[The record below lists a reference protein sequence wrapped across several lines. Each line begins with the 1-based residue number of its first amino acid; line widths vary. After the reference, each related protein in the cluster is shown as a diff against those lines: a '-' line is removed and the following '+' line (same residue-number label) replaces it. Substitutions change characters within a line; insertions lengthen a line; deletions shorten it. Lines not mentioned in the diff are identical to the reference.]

1 MRHIFSPSYLLI
13 VMPYPDPMSDH
24 PLYIAF
30 VWHMHQP
37 YYKDDIT
44 GSYILPWVRMHGIK
58 DYYDMPA
65 LLSDFPDIHQTF
77 NLVPSL
83 LKQIRDYVEN
93 NATDKFLTLTLKPAA
108 ELDREDKLFLLK
120 NFFMANWDTMIKPY
134 PAYWQLLDRR
144 GYSVSPN
151 DLQNAVRYYTTQD
164 YLDLQVWFN
173 LTWFDPL
180 FKQNDPFLK
189 GLIQKGSGYTENEK
203 ALLIRKQREVMA
215 LIIPEYKRLAG
226 MGRIELTTTPFYHP
240 ILPLLY
246 DTDLAKVATPDIHLP
261 ANRFSHPEDATAQ
274 IERALAYHEELF
286 GSRPRGMWPAE
297 GSVAEEIVPLL
308 AAEGIKWI
316 GTDEGVLS
324 RSLGIHIERDFAGV
338 MKNPEVLYKPYLA
351 GKEDKYVSIVFRDHT
366 LSDLIGFVYSK
377 WDYKNAVHDLI
388 DRLHRV
394 RRGLS
399 GGPHL
404 VSIILDGENAW
415 EYYQNDGRDFF
426 LYLYERLSAEQG
438 LRCVSVGEYLRENPA
453 TAVIDRLHA
462 GSWINANYRVWIG
475 HEEDNRAWDLLAQ
488 TRQALTDYAARNGDA
503 GKLAK
508 AWEEVFIAE
517 GSDWCWWYG
526 DDHFSENDE
535 EFDLL
540 FRTHLMN
547 VYRII
552 DADVPDEL
560 QIPILREDRQ
570 ALPTVELT
578 AFISPTIDGVV
589 TNYFE
594 WLPAGFYDVSQGGGA
609 MHRGASIITHIYY
622 GFDLKNMFIRLDPS
636 GNLNDEK
643 VGDLA
648 FFINFLDP
656 KGLDVEIRLVPQE
669 RRVSAA
675 LFKSENGNRT
685 LTSAIHTVAA
695 NDIVELAVPF
705 ELIGVKANED
715 VQIFVTVERAGSEVE
730 KWPYRGYI
738 QFKVPTDDFEAMM
751 WQV

>member
-1 MRHIFSPSYLLI
+1 
-13 VMPYPDPMSDH
+13 MSDK

-30 VWHMHQP
+30 LWHMHQP
-37 YYKDDIT
+37 YYRDDIT
-44 GSYILPWVRMHGIK
+44 GAYILPWVRMHGIK

-65 LLSDFPDIHQTF
+65 LLDDFPDIHQTF

-83 LKQIRDYVEN
+83 LKQIRDYVES
-93 NATDKFLTLTLKPAA
+93 NATDKFLAVTIKPASD
-108 ELDREDKLFLLK
+108 LDQDEKLFLLK

-134 PAYWQLLDRR
+134 QSYWQLLDRR
-144 GYSVSPN
+144 GYSVSSH
-151 DLQNAVRYYTTQD
+151 DLHNAVRYYTSQD

-180 FKQNDPFLK
+180 FKRNDPFLN
-189 GLIQKGSGYTENEK
+189 GMIQKGSGFSENEK
-203 ALLIRKQREVMA
+203 ALLIKKQRDVMA
-215 LIIPEYKRLAG
+215 LIIPEYKRLAES
-226 MGRIELTTTPFYHP
+226 GRIELTTTPFYHP
-240 ILPLLY
+240 ILPLLF
-246 DTDLAKVATPDIHLP
+246 DTDLAKVAVPDIHLP
-261 ANRFSHPEDATAQ
+261 VNRFAHPEDAKDQ
-274 IERALAYHEELF
+274 IARAMAYHEELF
-286 GSRPRGMWPAE
+286 GMRPSGMWPAE
-297 GSVAEEIVPLL
+297 GSVAEEIIPLL
-308 AAEGIKWI
+308 ADAGIRWI
-316 GTDEGVLS
+316 ASDEGVLA

-338 MKNPEVLYKPYLA
+338 MKNPEVLYRPYLA
-351 GKEDKYVSIVFRDHT
+351 GHGDKRISIVFRDHT

-394 RRGLS
+394 RKELT
-399 GGPHL
+399 GGPYI
-404 VSIILDGENAW
+404 VPIILDGENAW

-426 LYLYERLSAEQG
+426 LSLYERLSGEQG
-438 LRCVSVGEYLRENPA
+438 IRCATVGEFLREHPA
-453 TAVIDRLHA
+453 QSGIDRLHA
-462 GSWINANYRVWIG
+462 GSWINANFRIWIG
-475 HEEDNRAWDLLAQ
+475 HEEDNRAWDLLFQ
-488 TRQALTDYAARNGDA
+488 TRQALTEYASRDGDPE
-503 GKLAK
+503 KLAK
-508 AWEEVFIAE
+508 AWEEIYIAE

-552 DADVPDEL
+552 GLDVPDEL
-560 QIPILREDRQ
+560 QISILREDRQ

-622 GFDLKNMFIRLDPS
+622 GFDLRNMFIRLDPS
-636 GNLNDEK
+636 GSLKDEK
-643 VGDLA
+643 AADLA
-648 FFINFLDP
+648 FFINFLNP
-656 KGLDVEIRLVPQE
+656 KGMDVEIRIVPQE
-669 RRVSAA
+669 HRVSAD
-675 LFKSENGNRT
+675 LFLRENGKRRQ
-685 LTSAIHTVAA
+685 VAVINNIA
-695 NDIVELAVPF
+695 VNDIIELAIPF
-705 ELIGVKANED
+705 ELLGVKANDE
-715 VQIFVTVERAGSEVE
+715 VQIFVTVERSGSEIE

>member
-1 MRHIFSPSYLLI
+1 MT
-13 VMPYPDPMSDH
+13 DK

-37 YYKDDIT
+37 YYRDDIT
-44 GSYILPWVRMHGIK
+44 GTYILPWVRMHGIK

-65 LLSDFPDIHQTF
+65 LLSDYPNLHQTF

-83 LKQIRDYVEN
+83 LKQIRDYVDN
-93 NATDKFLTLTLKPAA
+93 NATDKFLANTLKPAS
-108 ELDREDKLFLLK
+108 ELDENEKLFLLK
-120 NFFMANWDTMIKPY
+120 NFFMANWDTMVKPY
-134 PAYWQLLDRR
+134 SAYWQLLDRR

-151 DLQNAVRYYTTQD
+151 DLKNATRYYTTED

-189 GLIQKGSGYTENEK
+189 GMIQKGSGFTENEK
-203 ALLIRKQREVMA
+203 LLLIQKQRDVMA
-215 LIIPEYKRLAG
+215 LIIPEYKRLAEQG
-226 MGRIELTTTPFYHP
+226 TIELTTTPFYHP

-246 DTDLAKVATPDIHLP
+246 DTDLAKVAVPDIPLP
-261 ANRFSHPEDATAQ
+261 ANRFAHPEDAKAQ
-274 IERALAYHEELF
+274 IEKALAYHESLF
-286 GSRPRGMWPAE
+286 GSRPTGMWPAE
-297 GSVAEEIVPLL
+297 GSVAEDIIPLL
-308 AAEGIKWI
+308 ADAGITWI
-316 GTDEGVLS
+316 GTDEGVLA
-324 RSLGIHIERDFAGV
+324 RSLGVHIERDFAGV
-338 MKNPEVLYKPYLA
+338 MKNPEVLYRPYLVGN
-351 GKEDKYVSIVFRDHT
+351 GKKRVSTVFRDHT

-377 WDYKNAVHDLI
+377 WDYKNAVNDLI
-388 DRLHRV
+388 DRLNRV
-394 RRGLS
+394 RKELS
-399 GGPHL
+399 GGPYL
-404 VSIILDGENAW
+404 VPIILDGENAW

-426 LYLYERLSAEQG
+426 LYLYERLSREQG
-438 LRCVSVGEYLRENPA
+438 IRCVTVGEFLREHPA
-453 TAVIDRLHA
+453 QSSIERLHA
-462 GSWINANYRVWIG
+462 GSWINANFRIWIG
-475 HEEDNRAWDLLAQ
+475 HEEDNHAWDLLYQ
-488 TRQALTDYAARNGDA
+488 TRQALTEYAARDGNPE
-503 GKLAK
+503 KLAK
-508 AWEEVFIAE
+508 AWEEIYIAE

-552 DADVPDEL
+552 DLDVPDEL
-560 QIPILREDRQ
+560 QISILREDRQ

-622 GFDLKNMFIRLDPS
+622 GFDLRNMFLRLDPS
-636 GNLNDEK
+636 GSLKDEK
-643 VGDLA
+643 AADLA
-648 FFINFLDP
+648 FFINFLNP
-656 KGLDVEIRLVPQE
+656 KGMDIEIHVVPQE
-669 RRVSAA
+669 HRVSAN
-675 LFKSENGNRT
+675 LFRGENGKRVKAAVINN
-685 LTSAIHTVAA
+685 IAA
-695 NDIVELAVPF
+695 NDIIELAVPF
-705 ELIGVKANED
+705 EMLGVKANDE
-715 VQIFVTVERAGSEVE
+715 VQIFVTVERSGSEIE

>member
-1 MRHIFSPSYLLI
+1 
-13 VMPYPDPMSDH
+13 MSDH

-37 YYKDDIT
+37 YYKDDIS

-65 LLSDFPDIHQTF
+65 LLTDFPDIHQTF

-83 LKQIRDYVEN
+83 LKQITDYVDNE
-93 NATDKFLTLTLKPAA
+93 ATDKFLTLTLKPAS
-108 ELDREDKLFLLK
+108 ELDQEDKMFLLK
-120 NFFMANWDTMIKPY
+120 NSFLANWDTMIKPY
-134 PAYWQLLDRR
+134 PGYWQLLDRR

-151 DLQNAVRYYTTQD
+151 DLKNATRYYTKQD

-173 LTWFDPL
+173 LTWFGPS
-180 FKQNDPFLK
+180 FKQKDPFLQ
-189 GLIQKGSGYTENEK
+189 GLVQKGSGFSEK
-203 ALLIRKQREVMA
+203 EKLLLIKKQREIMA
-215 LIIPEYKRLAG
+215 LIIPEYRQMAEN
-226 MGRIELTTTPFYHP
+226 GRIELTTTPFYHP
-240 ILPLLY
+240 ILPLLF
-246 DTDLAKVATPDIHLP
+246 DTDLAKVAAPDIRLP
-261 ANRFSHPEDATAQ
+261 AERFAHPEDARIQ
-274 IERALAYHEELF
+274 IERAMAYHENLF
-286 GSRPRGMWPAE
+286 GSRPLGMWPSE

-308 AAEGIKWI
+308 ADAGIKWI
-316 GTDEGVLS
+316 GSDEGVLA
-324 RSLGIHIERDFAGV
+324 RSLGKNIERDFAGV
-338 MKNPEVLYKPYLA
+338 MKNPEILYKPYLA
-351 GKEDKYVSIVFRDHT
+351 GKGDKRISIIFRDRT

-377 WDYKNAVHDLI
+377 WDYKNAVHDLV

-394 RRGLS
+394 RRGMS
-399 GGPHL
+399 NGPNL

-426 LYLYERLSAEQG
+426 LYLYERLNGEQG
-438 LRCVSVGEYLRENPA
+438 LRCVTVGEYLREHPA
-453 TAVIDRLHA
+453 EETLERLHA

-475 HEEDNRAWDLLAQ
+475 HEEDNQAWDLLSK
-488 TRQALTDYAARNGDA
+488 TRKALTEFASRDGDSD
-503 GKLAK
+503 KLAK
-508 AWEEVFIAE
+508 AWEEIYIAE

-526 DDHFSENDE
+526 DDHYSENDE

-552 DADVPDEL
+552 GLDVPDEL
-560 QIPILREDRQ
+560 QISILREDRQ

-578 AFISPTIDGVV
+578 AFISPTIDGQV

-594 WLPAGFYDVSQGGGA
+594 WLSAGFYDVSQGGGA

-622 GFDLKNMFIRLDPS
+622 GFDLKNMFFRLDPS
-636 GNLNDEK
+636 GSLKDEK
-643 VGDLA
+643 VADLA
-648 FFINFLDP
+648 FFINFLNP
-656 KGLDVEIRLVPQE
+656 KGIDVEIRIIPQE
-669 RRVSAA
+669 RRVSAV
-675 LFKSENGNRT
+675 LYRGENGIRQQ
-685 LTSAIHTVAA
+685 SAVINTVAA
-695 NDIVELAVPF
+695 NDIIELAISF
-705 ELIGVKANED
+705 DLLGVKANEEI
-715 VQIFVTVERAGSEVE
+715 QIFVTVERSGSEVE

>member
-1 MRHIFSPSYLLI
+1 MAD
-13 VMPYPDPMSDH
+13 YPLS
-24 PLYIAF
+24 IAF

-37 YYKDDIT
+37 YYKDDLT

-65 LLSDFPDIHQTF
+65 LLSDFPAIHQTF

-93 NATDKFLTLTLKPAA
+93 NAEDKFLSLTLKHAA
-108 ELDREDKLFLLK
+108 DLDLEDKLFLLK
-120 NFFMANWDTMIKPY
+120 NSFMANWDTMIKPY

-151 DLQNAVRYYTTQD
+151 DLQNATRYYTTQD

-180 FKQNDPFLK
+180 FKQQDPFLK
-189 GLIQKGSGYTENEK
+189 GLIRKGSGFTENEK
-203 ALLIRKQREVMA
+203 ALLMAKQREILA
-215 LIIPEYKRLAG
+215 LIIPEYRRLAKE
-226 MGRIELTTTPFYHP
+226 GRIELTTTPFYHP

-246 DTDLAKVATPDIHLP
+246 DTDLAKVAMQDIRLP
-261 ANRFSHPEDATAQ
+261 ANRFSHPEDAQIQ
-274 IERALAYHEELF
+274 IERALAYHESLF
-286 GSRPRGMWPAE
+286 GSRPSGMWPSE
-297 GSVAEEIVPLL
+297 GSVAEEIIPML
-308 AAEGIKWI
+308 ADAGIKWI

-324 RSLGIHIERDFAGV
+324 RSLGTHIERDFAGN

-351 GKEDKYVSIVFRDHT
+351 GKGDKRVSVIFRDHT

-394 RRGLS
+394 RRGLT

-404 VSIILDGENAW
+404 ASIILDGENAW

-438 LRCVSVGEYLRENPA
+438 LRCVTVGEYLRDHPA
-453 TAVIDRLHA
+453 NAVIDRLHA

-475 HEEDNRAWDLLAQ
+475 HEEDNQAWDLLEQ
-488 TRQALTDYAARNGDA
+488 TRRALTEYASRGGEP

-508 AWEEVFIAE
+508 AWEEIYIAE

-526 DDHFSENDE
+526 DDHFSENDA

-552 DADVPDEL
+552 GLDVPDEL
-560 QIPILREDRQ
+560 QISILREDRQ

-594 WLPAGFYDVSQGGGA
+594 WLPAGFYDVSQSGGA

-622 GFDLKNMFIRLDPS
+622 GFDLANMFIRIDTSSSLK
-636 GNLNDEK
+636 DEK
-643 VGDLA
+643 VAELA
-648 FFINFLDP
+648 FFINFLNP
-656 KGLDVEIRLVPQE
+656 KGLDIDIRIVPQE
-669 RRVSAA
+669 HRVSAE
-675 LFKSENGNRT
+675 LFQGDSGNRSHRAVINT
-685 LTSAIHTVAA
+685 IAA

-705 ELIGVKANED
+705 ELLGVKANDEI
-715 VQIFVTVERAGSEVE
+715 QFFMTVERSGSEVE

>member
-1 MRHIFSPSYLLI
+1 MA
-13 VMPYPDPMSDH
+13 DN

-37 YYKDDIT
+37 YYRDDIT
-44 GSYILPWVRMHGIK
+44 GTYILPWVRMHGIK

-65 LLSDFPDIHQTF
+65 LLNDYPAIHQTF

-93 NATDKFLTLTLKPAA
+93 NATDKFLAATLKPAS
-108 ELDREDKLFLLK
+108 ELDPEEKLFILK

-134 PAYWQLLDRR
+134 PVYWQLLDRR

-151 DLQNAVRYYTTQD
+151 DLKNATRYYTTQD

-180 FKQNDPFLK
+180 FKNNDPFLK
-189 GLIQKGSGYTENEK
+189 GMIQKGSCFTENEK
-203 ALLIRKQREVMA
+203 VLLIQKQRDIMA
-215 LIIPEYKRLAG
+215 SIIPEYRRLAEQG
-226 MGRIELTTTPFYHP
+226 KIELTTTPFYHP

-246 DTDLAKVATPDIHLP
+246 DTDLAKVAVPDISLP
-261 ANRFSHPEDATAQ
+261 DNRFSHPEDARAQ
-274 IERALAYHEELF
+274 VERALVYHENLF
-286 GSRPRGMWPAE
+286 GSRPKGMWPAE

-308 AAEGIKWI
+308 AEEGVTWI
-316 GTDEGVLS
+316 GTDEGVLA
-324 RSLGIHIERDFAGV
+324 RSLGVHIERDFAGV
-338 MKNPEVLYKPYLA
+338 MKNPEVLYRPYLV
-351 GKEDKYVSIVFRDHT
+351 GKGDKRVSIVFRDHT

-377 WDYKNAVHDLI
+377 WDYKNAVNDLL
-388 DRLHRV
+388 DRLNRV
-394 RRGLS
+394 RKELT
-399 GGPHL
+399 GGPYI
-404 VSIILDGENAW
+404 VPIILDGENAW

-426 LYLYERLSAEQG
+426 LYLYDRLSREQG
-438 LRCVSVGEYLRENPA
+438 IRCVTVGEFLRDHPA
-453 TAVIDRLHA
+453 QTSIARLHA
-462 GSWINANYRVWIG
+462 GSWINANYRIWIG
-475 HEEDNRAWDLLAQ
+475 HEEDNHAWDLLSQ
-488 TRQALTDYAARNGDA
+488 TRQALTEYAARDGNPE
-503 GKLAK
+503 KLAK
-508 AWEEVFIAE
+508 AWEEIYIAE

-526 DDHFSENDE
+526 DDHYSENDE

-552 DADVPDEL
+552 DLDVPDEL
-560 QIPILREDRQ
+560 QISILREDRQ

-578 AFISPTIDGVV
+578 AFISPTIDGLI

-622 GFDLKNMFIRLDPS
+622 GFDLRNMFIRLDPS
-636 GNLNDEK
+636 GSLKDEK
-643 VGDLA
+643 AADLA
-648 FFINFLDP
+648 FFVNFLNP
-656 KGLDVEIRLVPQE
+656 KGMDVEIHVVPQE
-669 RRVSAA
+669 RRVSAD
-675 LFKSENGNRT
+675 LFRGENGKRT
-685 LTSAIHTVAA
+685 KAGAINNIAA
-695 NDIVELAVPF
+695 NDIIELAIPF
-705 ELIGVKANED
+705 EMLGVKANDE
-715 VQIFVTVERAGSEVE
+715 VQIFVTVERSGSEIE

>member
-1 MRHIFSPSYLLI
+1 MT
-13 VMPYPDPMSDH
+13 DK

-37 YYKDDIT
+37 YYRDDIAGT
-44 GSYILPWVRMHGIK
+44 YILPWVRMHGIK

-65 LLSDFPDIHQTF
+65 LLNDFPGIHQTF

-93 NATDKFLTLTLKPAA
+93 NAMDKFLAVTLKPAS
-108 ELDREDKLFLLK
+108 ELDRDDKLFLLK

-134 PAYWQLLDRR
+134 AAYGQLLDRR

-151 DLQNAVRYYTTQD
+151 DLQNAIRYYTQQD

-189 GLIQKGSGYTENEK
+189 GMIQKGSGFTENEK
-203 ALLIRKQREVMA
+203 ELLIQKQREIMA
-215 LIIPEYKRLAG
+215 LIIPEYKRLAEQN
-226 MGRIELTTTPFYHP
+226 RIELTTTPFYHP
-240 ILPLLY
+240 ILPLLF

-261 ANRFSHPEDATAQ
+261 ANRFAHPEDAKAQ
-274 IERALAYHEELF
+274 VVKSLAYHENLF
-286 GSRPRGMWPAE
+286 GVRPSGMWPAE
-297 GSVAEEIVPLL
+297 GSVAEEIIPLL
-308 AAEGIKWI
+308 ADEGITWI
-316 GTDEGVLS
+316 GTDEGVLA

-338 MKNPEVLYKPYLA
+338 MKNPEVLYRPYLI
-351 GKEDKYVSIVFRDHT
+351 GKGNKRVSIVFRDHT

-377 WDYKNAVHDLI
+377 WDYKNAVNDLI
-388 DRLHRV
+388 ERLHRI
-394 RRGLS
+394 RKQLS
-399 GGPHL
+399 GGPYL
-404 VSIILDGENAW
+404 VPIILDGENAW
-415 EYYQNDGRDFF
+415 EYYQNDGRDIF
-426 LYLYERLSAEQG
+426 LYLYERLSREQG
-438 LRCVSVGEYLRENPA
+438 VRCVTVGEFLHEYPA
-453 TAVIDRLHA
+453 QASIERLHA
-462 GSWINANYRVWIG
+462 GSWINANYRIWIG
-475 HEEDNRAWDLLAQ
+475 HEEDNHAWDLLSQ
-488 TRQALTDYAARNGDA
+488 TRKELTEYTARDGDEE
-503 GKLAK
+503 KLAK
-508 AWEEVFIAE
+508 AWEEIYIAE

-526 DDHFSENDE
+526 DDHYSENDE

-547 VYRII
+547 VYRILNL
-552 DADVPDEL
+552 DVPDEL
-560 QIPILREDRQ
+560 QISILREDRQ

-622 GFDLKNMFIRLDPS
+622 GFDLRNMFIRLDPS
-636 GNLNDEK
+636 GSFKDEK
-643 VGDLA
+643 AADLA
-648 FFINFLDP
+648 FFINFLNP
-656 KGLDVEIRLVPQE
+656 KGMDVEIHVVPHE
-669 RRVSAA
+669 HRVSAD
-675 LFKSENGNRT
+675 LFRGENGKRRKMAVINN
-685 LTSAIHTVAA
+685 VAA
-695 NDIVELAVPF
+695 NDIIELAIPF
-705 ELIGVKANED
+705 ELLGVKANDE
-715 VQIFVTVERAGSEVE
+715 VQIFVTVERSGSEIE

>member
-1 MRHIFSPSYLLI
+1 
-13 VMPYPDPMSDH
+13 MSDH

-58 DYYDMPA
+58 DYYDMPSI
-65 LLSDFPDIHQTF
+65 LSEFPDIHQTF

-83 LKQIRDYVEN
+83 LKQIQDYVEN
-93 NATDKFLTLTLKPAA
+93 NATDKYLALTLKPAA
-108 ELDREDKLFLLK
+108 DLDQDDKLFLLK
-120 NFFMANWDTMIKPY
+120 NSFMANWDTMIKPY

-144 GYSVSPN
+144 GYSVSFN
-151 DLQNAVRYYTTQD
+151 DLLNATRYYTTQD

-173 LTWFDPL
+173 LTWFDPI
-180 FKQNDPFLK
+180 FKNNDPFLK
-189 GLIQKGSGYTENEK
+189 GLVQKGSGFTENEK
-203 ALLIRKQREVMA
+203 VLLVQRQREVMA
-215 LIIPEYKRLAG
+215 LIIPEYKRLAAL
-226 MGRIELTTTPFYHP
+226 GRIELTTTPFYHP

-246 DTDLAKVATPDIHLP
+246 DTDLAKSAVPDIHLP
-261 ANRFSHPEDATAQ
+261 ANRFSHPEDAKVQ
-274 IERALAYHEELF
+274 IDRAMAYHEQMF
-286 GSRPRGMWPAE
+286 GSRPVGMWPSE
-297 GSVAEEIVPLL
+297 GSVAEEILPMI
-308 AAEGIKWI
+308 ADAGIQWI
-316 GTDEGVLS
+316 GTDEGVLA
-324 RSLGIHIERDFAGV
+324 RSLGIHIDRDFAGI

-351 GKEDKYVSIVFRDHT
+351 GKGDKRVSVVFRDHT
-366 LSDLIGFVYSK
+366 LSDLVGFVYSK

-388 DRLHRV
+388 DRLQRV
-394 RRGLS
+394 RRGVS
-399 GGPHL
+399 DGPHL

-426 LYLYERLSAEQG
+426 LYLYERLSGEQG
-438 LRCVSVGEYLRENPA
+438 LKCVTVGEFLKEHPA
-453 TAVIDRLHA
+453 QTRIAHLHA
-462 GSWINANYRVWIG
+462 GSWINSNFRVWIG
-475 HEEDNRAWDLLAQ
+475 HDEDNRAWDLLLL
-488 TRQALTDYAARNGDA
+488 TRQALTDYASRAGDSN
-503 GKLAK
+503 KITK
-508 AWEEVFIAE
+508 AWEEIYIAE

-552 DADVPDEL
+552 GRDIPDEL

-578 AFISPTIDGVV
+578 AFITPTIDGQV

-622 GFDLKNMFIRLDPS
+622 GFDLTNMFLRLDPGGS
-636 GNLNDEK
+636 LRDEK
-643 VGDLA
+643 VADLA
-648 FFINFLDP
+648 FFINFLNP
-656 KGLDVEIRLVPQE
+656 KGLDVEVRVSPQE

-675 LFKSENGNRT
+675 LSRGENGTRT
-685 LTSAIHTVAA
+685 QITAIHTVAA
-695 NDIVELAVPF
+695 NDIIELAVPF
-705 ELIGVKANED
+705 DLLGVKPNDE
-715 VQIFVTVERAGSEVE
+715 VHFFVTVEHAGSEVE
-730 KWPYRGYI
+730 KWPFRGFI
-738 QFKVPTDDFEAMM
+738 QFRVPTDDFEAMM

>member
-1 MRHIFSPSYLLI
+1 
-13 VMPYPDPMSDH
+13 MSDH

-65 LLSDFPDIHQTF
+65 LLTDFPDIHQTF

-93 NATDKFLTLTLKPAA
+93 GATDKFLILTLKPAA
-108 ELDREDKLFLLK
+108 ELDQADKLFLLK
-120 NFFMANWDTMIKPY
+120 NSFMANWDTMIKPY
-134 PAYWQLLDRR
+134 PSYWMLLDRR
-144 GYSVSPN
+144 GYSVSPD
-151 DLQNAVRYYTTQD
+151 DLQNATRYFTTQD

-180 FKQNDPFLK
+180 FKQNDQFLK
-189 GLIQKGSGYTENEK
+189 GLIRKGSGFTETEK
-203 ALLIRKQREVMA
+203 ALLIQKQREVMA
-215 LIIPEYKRLAG
+215 LIIPEYKRLADT
-226 MGRIELTTTPFYHP
+226 GRIELTTTPFYHP
-240 ILPLLY
+240 ILPLLC
-246 DTDLAKVATPDIHLP
+246 DTDLAKVAVPDIHLP
-261 ANRFSHPEDATAQ
+261 LNRFVHPEDAKAQ
-274 IERALAYHEELF
+274 VDRALAYHENLF
-286 GSRPRGMWPAE
+286 GARPSGMWPAE
-297 GSVAEEIVPLL
+297 GSVAEDIIPLL
-308 AAEGIKWI
+308 ADAGIKWI
-316 GTDEGVLS
+316 GTDEGVLA

-338 MKNPEVLYKPYLA
+338 MKNPEVLYKPYLV
-351 GKEDKYVSIVFRDHT
+351 GKGDKRVSVVFRDHT

-394 RRGLS
+394 RRGVS
-399 GGPHL
+399 DGPHL

-426 LYLYERLSAEQG
+426 LYLYERLSGEQG
-438 LRCVSVGEYLRENPA
+438 LRCVTVGEYLKEHPA
-453 TAVIDRLHA
+453 QSSIERLHA
-462 GSWINANYRVWIG
+462 GSWINANFRIWIG

-488 TRQALTDYAARNGDA
+488 TRDALTAYASTNGDPA
-503 GKLAK
+503 KLAK
-508 AWEEVFIAE
+508 AWEEIYIAE

-526 DDHFSENDE
+526 DDHYSENDE

-552 DADVPDEL
+552 GLDVPDEL
-560 QIPILREDRQ
+560 QISILREDRQ

-578 AFISPTIDGVV
+578 AFISPTIDGQV

-622 GFDLKNMFIRLDPS
+622 GFDLKNMFLRIDPS
-636 GNLNDEK
+636 GSLKDEK
-643 VGDLA
+643 VSELA
-648 FFINFLDP
+648 FFINFLYP
-656 KGLDVEIRLVPQE
+656 KNRDVEIRVVPQE

-675 LFKSENGNRT
+675 LFLGDNGNRLQT
-685 LTSAIHTVAA
+685 AVINTVAA
-695 NDIVELAVPF
+695 NDIIELAVPF
-705 ELIGVKANED
+705 ELLGVKPDDEI
-715 VQIFVTVERAGSEVE
+715 QIFVTVERSGSEVE

>member
-1 MRHIFSPSYLLI
+1 MAEHFLS
-13 VMPYPDPMSDH
+13 MPDY
-24 PLYIAF
+24 PLYISF

-37 YYKDDIT
+37 YYKDDMT

-58 DYYDMPA
+58 DYYDMPE
-65 LLSDFPDIHQTF
+65 LLTDFPDIHQTF

-83 LKQIRDYVEN
+83 LKQIRDYVDN
-93 NATDKFLTLTLKPAA
+93 NASDKFLALTLKPAA
-108 ELDREDKLFLLK
+108 ELEREDKLFLLK
-120 NFFMANWDTMIKPY
+120 NSFMANWDTMIRPY

-144 GYSVSPN
+144 GYSVSPH
-151 DLQNAVRYYTTQD
+151 DLENATRYYTTQD

-173 LTWFDPL
+173 LTWFDPV
-180 FKQNDPFLK
+180 FKQKDPFL
-189 GLIQKGSGYTENEK
+189 SGMIRKASGFTENEK
-203 ALLIRKQREVMA
+203 TLLIQKQREIMA
-215 LIIPEYKRLAG
+215 LIIPEYRRLAEL
-226 MGRIELTTTPFYHP
+226 GRIELTTTPFYHP

-246 DTDLAKVATPDIHLP
+246 DTDLAKVAVPDIHLP
-261 ANRFSHPEDATAQ
+261 ANRFSHPEDAREQ
-274 IERALAYHEELF
+274 IARALAYHENLF
-286 GSRPRGMWPAE
+286 GTRPSGMWPAE
-297 GSVAEEIVPLL
+297 GSVAEEIIPILVE
-308 AAEGIKWI
+308 AGIKWI
-316 GTDEGVLS
+316 GTDEGVLA
-324 RSLGIHIERDFAGV
+324 RSLGTNIERDFAGV
-338 MKNPEVLYKPYLA
+338 MKNPGVLYKPYLA
-351 GKEDKYVSIVFRDHT
+351 GKGDRRVSIVFRDHT

-399 GGPHL
+399 GAPHL

-426 LYLYERLSAEQG
+426 LYLYERLSGEQG
-438 LRCVSVGEYLRENPA
+438 LRCVTVGEFLSEHPA
-453 TAVIDRLHA
+453 EAAIGRLHA
-462 GSWINANYRVWIG
+462 GSWINANYRIWIG
-475 HEEDNRAWDLLAQ
+475 HEEDNRAWDLLSQ
-488 TRQALTDYAARNGDA
+488 TRKALTDCAAGNGDPQT
-503 GKLAK
+503 LAQ
-508 AWEEVFIAE
+508 AWEEIYIAE

-526 DDHFSENDE
+526 DDHYSENDE

-552 DADVPDEL
+552 GLDVPDEL

-578 AFISPTIDGVV
+578 AFISPTIDGMV

-622 GFDLKNMFIRLDPS
+622 GFDVKNMFIRLDPS
-636 GNLNDEK
+636 SSLKDGK
-643 VGDLA
+643 VSELA
-648 FFINFLDP
+648 FFINFLNP
-656 KGLDVEIRLVPQE
+656 KGMDVEISIAPQE
-669 RRVSAA
+669 HRVSAA
-675 LFKSENGNRT
+675 LYRGENGSRVRKAVIN
-685 LTSAIHTVAA
+685 TVAA
-695 NDIVELAVPF
+695 NDIIELAVPF
-705 ELIGVKANED
+705 ELLGVKANDEI
-715 VQIFVTVERAGSEVE
+715 QIFVTVEREGSEIE

>member
-1 MRHIFSPSYLLI
+1 
-13 VMPYPDPMSDH
+13 MSND

-44 GSYILPWVRMHGIK
+44 GSYILPWVRMHGVK
-58 DYYDMPA
+58 DYYYMPS
-65 LLSDFPDIHQTF
+65 LLTDFPDIHQTF

-83 LKQIRDYVEN
+83 LKQIRDYVGN
-93 NATDKFLTLTLKPAA
+93 GAADKFLTLTLKPAA
-108 ELDREDKLFLLK
+108 ELDPEDKLFLLK
-120 NFFMANWDTMIKPY
+120 NSFMANWDTMIKPY
-134 PAYWQLLDRR
+134 PSYWMLLDRR
-144 GYSVSPN
+144 GYSVSSN
-151 DLQNAVRYYTTQD
+151 DLENATRYFTTQD

-189 GLIQKGSGYTENEK
+189 SLIQKGSGFTENEK
-203 ALLIRKQREVMA
+203 ALLIQKQREVMA
-215 LIIPEYKRLAG
+215 LIIPQYKRLAET
-226 MGRIELTTTPFYHP
+226 GRIELTTTPFYHP
-240 ILPLLY
+240 ILPLLC
-246 DTDLAKVATPDIHLP
+246 DTDLAKVATPDIQLP
-261 ANRFSHPEDATAQ
+261 AYRFVHPEDAKVQ
-274 IERALAYHEELF
+274 VDRALAYHEDLF
-286 GSRPRGMWPAE
+286 GVRPSGMWPAE

-308 AAEGIKWI
+308 ADAGIKWI

-351 GKEDKYVSIVFRDHT
+351 GKGDKRVSIVFRDHT

-394 RRGLS
+394 RSGLS
-399 GGPHL
+399 SGPHL
-404 VSIILDGENAW
+404 VSVILDGENAW
-415 EYYQNDGRDFF
+415 EYYRNDARDFF
-426 LYLYERLSAEQG
+426 LYLYERLSREKG
-438 LRCVSVGEYLRENPA
+438 LRCVTVGEYLKEHPA
-453 TAVIDRLHA
+453 QSAIERLHA

-488 TRQALTDYAARNGDA
+488 TRQALTDFASGNGDPD
-503 GKLAK
+503 KLAK
-508 AWEEVFIAE
+508 AWEEIYIAE

-526 DDHFSENDE
+526 DDHHSENDE

-552 DADVPDEL
+552 GLDVPDEL

-578 AFISPTIDGVV
+578 AFISPTIDGQV

-622 GFDLKNMFIRLDPS
+622 GFDLKNMFVRIDPS
-636 GNLNDEK
+636 GSLKDEK
-643 VGDLA
+643 VSDLA
-648 FFINFLDP
+648 FFINFLHP
-656 KGLDVEIRLVPQE
+656 KGLDIDIRIVPQE

-675 LFKSENGNRT
+675 LFTGDNGNRQQT
-685 LTSAIHTVAA
+685 AVINTVAA
-695 NDIVELAVPF
+695 NDIIELAVPF
-705 ELIGVKANED
+705 ELLGGKPNDEI
-715 VQIFVTVERAGSEVE
+715 QLFVTVEREGSEIE